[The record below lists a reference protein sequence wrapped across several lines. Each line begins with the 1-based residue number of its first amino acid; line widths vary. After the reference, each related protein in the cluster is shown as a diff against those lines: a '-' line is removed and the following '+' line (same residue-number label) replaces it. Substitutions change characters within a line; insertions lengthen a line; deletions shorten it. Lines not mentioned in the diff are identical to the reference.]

1 MATAGHNRVV
11 SLRIKVP
18 VDIKP
23 ERLDR
28 FLASHPKVDLTRSR
42 LQKLIAD
49 GLVLVEGISVV
60 KNHTLRGGE
69 TISITIS
76 PVPAIDMAA
85 EAIPLDIVFED
96 DHLAV
101 VNKPAGLVTHPGA
114 GNYTGTMVN
123 ALIHHFEKL
132 AGGSGYERPG
142 IVHRL
147 DKNTS
152 GLILVAKTDDI
163 YLKLQQQ
170 MQKREIKRTYLALI
184 CGHVHEEEGEID
196 LPIGRSLKDRK
207 KMIVTNVGSRE
218 AKTSYKLKDRFR
230 SYDLLEVLLHTGRT
244 HQIRVHF
251 SHLGHPVFG
260 DPDYCGRH
268 KWHRGIFAPERQLA
282 KRLLDFID
290 RQALHATR
298 LEFTHPVNEQTVL
311 LEADPP
317 DDFQRVLELLNK
329 EGR

>member
-1 MATAGHNRVV
+1 MDPGSYDKAV
-11 SLRIKVP
+11 SLQVEVP

-42 LQKLIAD
+42 VQKLIAD

-60 KNHTLRGGE
+60 KNHTLKGGE
-69 TISITIS
+69 IISITIP
-76 PVPAIDMAA
+76 PVPEVDMVA
-85 EAIPLDIVFED
+85 EDIPLDIVFED
-96 DHLAV
+96 DYLAV

-114 GNYTGTMVN
+114 GNYSGTLVN

-132 AGGSGYERPG
+132 ASGSGYERPG

-184 CGHVHEEEGEID
+184 CGHVREEEGVID

-207 KMIVTNVGSRE
+207 KMIVTNVGSRKS
-218 AKTSYKLKDRFR
+218 KTSYKLKDRFR

-260 DPDYCGRH
+260 DPDYGGRH

-282 KRLLDFID
+282 KRLLDIIG
-290 RQALHATR
+290 RQALHAQQ
-298 LEFTHPVNEQTVL
+298 LEFTHPVNEQTIL
-311 LEADPP
+311 LEADVPQ
-317 DDFQRVLELLNK
+317 DFKQVLDVLNE

>member
-1 MATAGHNRVV
+1 MAPAGHNRVV
-11 SLRIKVP
+11 SLRIEVP

-28 FLASHPKVDLTRSR
+28 L
-42 LQKLIAD
+42 LQKLITD
-49 GLVLVEGISVV
+49 GLVLVDGRSVA

-69 TISITIS
+69 IISITVL
-76 PVPAIDMAA
+76 PVPKVDMAA
-85 EAIPLDIVFED
+85 EDIPLDIVFED
-96 DHLAV
+96 DYLAV
-101 VNKPAGLVTHPGA
+101 VDKPAGLVTHPGA
-114 GNYTGTMVN
+114 GNYSGTLIN

-132 AGGSGYERPG
+132 AKGSGYERPG

-207 KMIVTNVGSRE
+207 KMIVTKVGSRE
-218 AKTSYKLKDRFR
+218 AKTSYELKDRFR

-260 DPDYCGRH
+260 DPDYGGRH

-282 KRLLDFID
+282 KRLLDVID
-290 RQALHATR
+290 RQALHAKR
-298 LEFTHPVNEQTVL
+298 LEFTHPIIEQTVH
-311 LEADPP
+311 LEADMPQ
-317 DDFQRVLELLNK
+317 DFKRVLDVLDK